1 MKLDPADSL
10 IDLPHVELAAPPEA
24 GDGVQLR
31 TESTLPMSVCLS
43 FGLGTVGTAILLNT
57 VTVYLPAFFATVL
70 GRSAA
75 LGGLLLTISKLYD
88 ILCDVAIGLAS
99 DRTRSRLGR
108 RRPYMLAGAIVGS
121 LAFCQIFDPLF
132 VSANLL
138 VWEWGSY
145 YWSTR
150 PATRCSTY
158 PTWRC
163 RPRSRR
169 PITAAPA

>member
-10 IDLPHVELAAPPEA
+10 IDLPHAELAAPPAA
-24 GDGVQLR
+24 GEGVRLR
-31 TESTLPMSVCLS
+31 TDSALPMSVCLS
-43 FGLGTVGTAILLNT
+43 FGIGTVGTAILLNT

-88 ILCDVAIGLAS
+88 ILCDIAIGLAS

-108 RRPYMLAGAIVGS
+108 RRPYMLAGAGVALCFRAGVIS
-121 LAFCQIFDPLF
+121 
-132 VSANLL
+132 
-138 VWEWGSY
+138 
-145 YWSTR
+145 STC
-150 PATRCSTY
+150 PI
-158 PTWRC
+158 WRC

-169 PITAAPA
+169 AITAAPA